1 MKKVKLNKNLEGKI
15 SSTVIALLVIFFL
28 SACAEKITF
37 SDSPVVPGADGY
49 VKVKEDKNDNYAIEV
64 NVTHLAAPERLSP
77 PKKVYVVW
85 METEENRVE
94 NIGQLNI
101 SSGLFSSTR
110 KGSLETVSSYK
121 PSEVFITAED
131 SPNIQYP
138 GIQVVLRTNV
148 D

>member
-1 MKKVKLNKNLEGKI
+1 MKNVNFNNHLKGKI
-15 SSTVIALLVIFFL
+15 FPVFIALLMTFFL
-28 SACAEKITF
+28 SACAKKVTF
-37 SDSPVVPGADGY
+37 PDSPVVPGADGY
-49 VKVKEDKNDNYAIEV
+49 VKVKEDNNDNYEIEV

-85 METEENRVE
+85 METEATRIE

-101 SSGLFSSTR
+101 SSGLFSNTR
-110 KGSLETVSSYK
+110 KGSLETVTSYK

-131 SPNIQYP
+131 DSNIQYP
-138 GIQVVLRTNV
+138 GRQVVLRANV

>member
-1 MKKVKLNKNLEGKI
+1 MKKVKFNNNLKGTI
-15 SSTVIALLVIFFL
+15 FPVFIALLMTFFL
-28 SACAEKITF
+28 SACAKKVTF
-37 SDSPVVPGADGY
+37 PDSPIVPGAEGY
-49 VKVKEDKNDNYAIEV
+49 VKVKEDKNDNYSIEV

-77 PKKVYVVW
+77 PKKIYVVW
-85 METEENRVE
+85 METEGNRVE

-131 SPNIQYP
+131 NSNIQYP
-138 GIQVVLRTNV
+138 GIHVVLRANV